1 MAHRNVLNAVDT
13 VLDLPS
19 RATNADAS
27 VHGPPVQG
35 IVSAA
40 SGNDAQ
46 LVRRTSFFAKVALF
60 RPHGNAPCTPANY
73 SVGSFYCMI
82 WSILIEHDC

>member
-1 MAHRNVLNAVDT
+1 MQLVLVKHDRIAHRGCACVLHQRTATLAHKNVLHAVDS

-19 RATNADAS
+19 RATNAHVS

-40 SGNDAQ
+40 SGGDAQ
-46 LVRRTSFFAKVALF
+46 LVRRTSFFAKVPL
-60 RPHGNAPCTPANY
+60 
-73 SVGSFYCMI
+73 
-82 WSILIEHDC
+82 